1 MATSLSRAITTP
13 TNEQSDKLIEQNNGY
28 FRLLPRF
35 REGVISF
42 EVFDKRKR
50 DRLPIDPYI
59 MEEYGASEKQETTKV
74 GLRGQGSGVGKKA
87 SLQPTEKR
95 AKAEEAVTRAKARKR
110 SGK

>member
-13 TNEQSDKLIEQNNGY
+13 TNEQPDKLIEQNNGY

-59 MEEYGASEKQETTKV
+59 MEDDNASKKQTAAKV
-74 GLRGQGSGVGKKA
+74 GLRGQGGSVGKAA

-110 SGK
+110 SSK